1 MKFFFYMKHFSEVSN
16 STIADLVGFYNLRQA
31 LFMEFAEHPVILL
44 QIFHSMISWHPGSF
58 W

>member
-1 MKFFFYMKHFSEVSN
+1 MKHFSEVSN